1 MSSLFDEIENAKNE
15 PDLLFD
21 VLLFTQVNSD
31 FGICSGEK
39 TNRDEADP

>member
-1 MSSLFDEIENAKNE
+1 MSSLFDEIENAKNGL
-15 PDLLFD
+15 DLLFD
-21 VLLFTQVNSD
+21 VLFTQVNSD